1 MMRGCKGM
9 KSTSFQLPSS
19 STFCVG
25 SLHFLCFDA
34 KADAIPA
41 DRGPHSKEG
50 SIISIASL
58 ICHHFSRK
66 LGAWK
71 PHEDAYLLVLDVI
84 VQLKSEQTM
93 NRLQAATGKDH
104 IKNTNLT
111 GKSCAMVIVWRIEYD
126 MHQTLLTWCEFV
138 RDSWAG
144 WSWPETHCWS
154 LRLPLSP
161 FGQFVQLRST
171 FIPCLHVLVAHDLTC
186 TAGIRRSSWAVLWLH
201 EHSEFLGTETVKKH
215 GRLRHAEWHIDKAW
229 LACPLPTRVV
239 TQLHQAMDLSTLC
252 RNFVLLCD
260 FHDDFVKSESA
271 WVSWTCDTIWVF
283 PYYTV
288 VLNLPKWGDNLNL
301 PFFLHSTSLWSFWD

>member
-93 NRLQAATGKDH
+93 NRLQAATGRDQIQKH
-104 IKNTNLT
+104 ESEGQKLRHGHSLMYRIW
-111 GKSCAMVIVWRIEYD
+111 CASDFVD
-126 MHQTLLTWCEFV
+126 MMWVCPRFMSRLVLARNSLLV
-138 RDSWAG
+138 S
-144 WSWPETHCWS
+144 ET
-154 LRLPLSP
+154 
-161 FGQFVQLRST
+161 ST
-171 FIPCLHVLVAHDLTC
+171 FTP
-186 TAGIRRSSWAVLWLH
+186 
-201 EHSEFLGTETVKKH
+201 
-215 GRLRHAEWHIDKAW
+215 
-229 LACPLPTRVV
+229 
-239 TQLHQAMDLSTLC
+239 
-252 RNFVLLCD
+252 
-260 FHDDFVKSESA
+260 
-271 WVSWTCDTIWVF
+271 
-283 PYYTV
+283 
-288 VLNLPKWGDNLNL
+288 
-301 PFFLHSTSLWSFWD
+301 

>member
-19 STFCVG
+19 STFCAG

-171 FIPCLHVLVAHDLTC
+171 FIPCLHVPVAHDLTC
-186 TAGIRRSSWAVLWLH
+186 AAGFRRSSWAVLWLH

-252 RNFVLLCD
+252 RNFVLPCD
-260 FHDDFVKSESA
+260 FHDDFEKKRVSMSQLNMWYDLSISLLYSSA
-271 WVSWTCDTIWVF
+271 LF
-283 PYYTV
+283 AEMRR
-288 VLNLPKWGDNLNL
+288 
-301 PFFLHSTSLWSFWD
+301 

>member
-25 SLHFLCFDA
+25 SLHFLCFDV

-58 ICHHFSRK
+58 IRHHFSRK
-66 LGAWK
+66 LDAWK

-111 GKSCAMVIVWRIEYD
+111 GKSCAMVIVWCIEYD
-126 MHQTLLTWCEFV
+126 VHQTLLTWFEFV

-171 FIPCLHVLVAHDLTC
+171 FIPCLHVPVAHDLTC
-186 TAGIRRSSWAVLWLH
+186 AAGFRRSSWAVLWLH
-201 EHSEFLGTETVKKH
+201 EHSELLGTETVKKTRAATSCRVTHWQGMAGMPSPNTCGDPATSGH
-215 GRLRHAEWHIDKAW
+215 GSIYTVSEFCAAMRFSWWFCEI
-229 LACPLPTRVV
+229 RVSMS
-239 TQLHQAMDLSTLC
+239 QLNMWYDLSISLLFKGYRPC
-252 RNFVLLCD
+252 RRPQNQQ
-260 FHDDFVKSESA
+260 
-271 WVSWTCDTIWVF
+271 
-283 PYYTV
+283 
-288 VLNLPKWGDNLNL
+288 G
-301 PFFLHSTSLWSFWD
+301 